1 MKDTQRLERRRQ
13 PMRHETSSIKG
24 SLPLLIV
31 ITIASL
37 TAFLLPALPIRS
49 ADADSNKG
57 ALVVQAEAAQGRA
70 APGNT
75 QPANFLIVVTEH
87 DTGVPVTNLAQSDFQ
102 IINHFAVTGQVCGFS
117 NNIVSFGN
125 IGTGAYQ
132 IRVGL
137 ETSIPGCAWVGGDYL
152 AQVIVTNGT
161 SPGQATAT
169 LSVE

>member
-1 MKDTQRLERRRQ
+1 
-13 PMRHETSSIKG
+13 MRHEASSIKG
-24 SLPLLIV
+24 SLLIV
-31 ITIASL
+31 IAIASL
-37 TAFLLPALPIRS
+37 TTALLLALPIRN

-57 ALVVQAEAAQGRA
+57 EVVVQAEAAQGRA

-75 QPANFLIVVTEH
+75 QFANFLVVVTEH
-87 DTGVPVTNLAQSDFQ
+87 DTGEPVTTLIQSDFQ

-117 NNIVSFGN
+117 NNIVSFAN
-125 IGTGAYQ
+125 TGTGAYQ

-137 ETSIPGCAWVGGDYL
+137 ETSVPGCAWVAGDYL

-161 SPGQATAT
+161 LQGQATAT